1 MCCSKLTIKIKEK
14 PDNNVII
21 GDHLH
26 CCPQGN
32 VCNMQE
38 RKCEGPLSI
47 PWFTKKAAVRTQQS
61 SVFFNFKFRNKCFFF
76 SYFKE
81 LTQIINKKEINISP
95 LNLLSKS
102 NNTQIICP
110 DATSKILQL
119 IY

>member
-1 MCCSKLTIKIKEK
+1 MFVICKRE
-14 PDNNVII
+14 NVRVNFQFH
-21 GDHLH
+21 GLQKNQHFEH
-26 CCPQGN
+26 N
-32 VCNMQE
+32 
-38 RKCEGPLSI
+38 K
-47 PWFTKKAAVRTQQS
+47 VRF
-61 SVFFNFKFRNKCFFF
+61 FFNFKFRNKWFFF